1 LQQLN
6 SVYGTPIYGTKP
18 DGSTAVGTFDKRGQF
33 HEVATPGFQPTPG
46 IKTIDTGTGTV
57 VLNSRSGAPVGG
69 PAVSGP
75 QGQPSP
81 STGPKQVPQASGYI
95 PKDVQGAARL
105 HATGEAQGKTAA
117 TLPTDL
123 QNAENTVKDID
134 ELIAHPGLSQV
145 FGPLDQYR
153 PSVLMG
159 SQGRDALARYDQL
172 KGKAFLQ
179 AYSTL
184 RGGGAITE
192 VEGEKA
198 TNALARLNRAQDEE
212 TARTAL
218 KDFRDVVQTGVQRLR
233 ERAGGA
239 QPQGGA
245 TTVPQAAVSAL
256 KANPSLRGQF
266 EAKYG
271 PGSASQYLG
280 Q

>member
-1 LQQLN
+1 
-6 SVYGTPIYGTKP
+6 
-18 DGSTAVGTFDKRGQF
+18 
-33 HEVATPGFQPTPG
+33 
-46 IKTIDTGTGTV
+46 
-57 VLNSRSGAPVGG
+57 
-69 PAVSGP
+69 
-75 QGQPSP
+75 
-81 STGPKQVPQASGYI
+81 
-95 PKDVQGAARL
+95 
-105 HATGEAQGKTAA
+105 
-117 TLPTDL
+117 
-123 QNAENTVKDID
+123 
-134 ELIAHPGLSQV
+134 
-145 FGPLDQYR
+145 
-153 PSVLMG
+153 MG